1 MGCCGRQTTPMMAPV
16 NAGSLRQG
24 PRSAG
29 SGRSQAIART
39 YAYFEYVGRS
49 AMTVTGGVTGRRY
62 RFERPGARVAV
73 DPTDR
78 PSLSK
83 VPHLKLAGGP

>member
-1 MGCCGRQTTPMMAPV
+1 MGYCGRRTTPMMAPV
-16 NAGSLRQG
+16 NAGSLRRG

-29 SGRSQAIART
+29 GRSQAIART

-49 AMTVTGGVTGRRY
+49 AMTVIGGVTGRRY
-62 RFERPGARVAV
+62 RFERPGARLAV

-83 VPHLKLAGGP
+83 VPHLKLAGDP